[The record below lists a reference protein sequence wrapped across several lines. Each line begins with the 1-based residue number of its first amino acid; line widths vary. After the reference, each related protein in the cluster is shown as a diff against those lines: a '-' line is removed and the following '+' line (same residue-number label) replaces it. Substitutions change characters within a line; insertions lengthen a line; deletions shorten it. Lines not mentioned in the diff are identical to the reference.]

1 MQNAVWDSDQRNFYK
16 WITKINYSDA
26 IDREGSETLEN
37 EGFVSVCPPQAPKNR
52 VFGCISEEKL
62 ITIPPLVNDRSETR
76 GNSYYNIN

>member
-1 MQNAVWDSDQRNFYK
+1 MQCAVGIVINEFYK
-16 WITKINYSDA
+16 SVTKINYSDA

-52 VFGCISEEKL
+52 VLGGISEEKL

-76 GNSYYNIN
+76 GDS

>member
-52 VFGCISEEKL
+52 VLGYL
-62 ITIPPLVNDRSETR
+62 
-76 GNSYYNIN
+76 